1 AFVVAI
7 WRGRRLGPV
16 VVEPLP
22 VIVHAA
28 ETTEGRARLYR
39 RSRARDRAA
48 AALRESAL
56 GKLQQAH
63 GIPRR
68 AEPTAVVAAIGA
80 RTGRDPAMLY
90 ELLYGQPPL
99 DDSALMFLSHELDLL
114 TLEVRH
120 P

>member
-1 AFVVAI
+1 M
-7 WRGRRLGPV
+7 
-16 VVEPLP
+16 
-22 VIVHAA
+22 HAA

-56 GKLQQAH
+56 GKLHKAH

-68 AEPTAVVAAIGA
+68 AEPAAVVATVAA

-90 ELLYGQPPL
+90 ELLYGLPAAQTTPP
-99 DDSALMFLSHELDLL
+99 
-114 TLEVRH
+114 
-120 P
+120 